1 MLKGP
6 WVSVVSALPAD
17 NAPLW
22 RRFDAD
28 WYRVRY
34 RDVLGDLVDADPEA
48 LAAHYAETV
57 GEQHLS
63 PNRFFDEEWYLQVNP
78 DVAAAVHAGSF
89 ESGFAHYC
97 SDGYINRSPHWL
109 FSETIYLARYPDL
122 TRATLERLG
131 AFNGYDHY
139 LRYGDREFRSG
150 HLLFD
155 PHLYYAHAR
164 VRDDGALGKGTG
176 KASALSI
183 PETGSFAAFLADEA
197 EQNTLRVSWYFDPEW
212 YLKTYPEVA
221 EAVKSGQIRNPLHH
235 FLTNTTPVDFC
246 GLEWFSEAYY
256 LEQYPDIADAIAT
269 GQLRSAYDHFLRY
282 GAFERRRP
290 HPDVDLNA
298 YFFSGTVRA
307 DIERGLVRDV
317 FEHWLSRRHQQP
329 LDAGLERP
337 DLKVFEGL
345 AVRKAENL
353 LPLLAAR
360 PLDFTSQDEPR
371 LSVILPVRNR
381 LPLTLSALSALRMT
395 YAGSLDVIVVD
406 AGSRDDTTRLQHYA
420 RGMQILRMD
429 RSATRAEALKAALP
443 RTRGA
448 AVLWLGQGVRLAHG
462 SLQAALEALD
472 AQADAARERIGVV
485 TGRILRADGR
495 ILEAG
500 ALIGRDGSLTRYLE
514 NAPMEEPAACFRRPV
529 ACATVPALLIDR
541 ALLEKLEGF
550 DERLESEAAQLADL
564 CLRAADLGRHVLY
577 EPAFLSA
584 QDVSDREASAFDEA
598 DRHRLKQSHAAVFAQ
613 AFPPSPRLATRA
625 RSAASPSSK
634 RILFIEDRI
643 PVRSLGSG
651 FVRSNDIVRT
661 MAALG
666 HQVTVFPIY
675 ASVDP
680 LSRIYAD
687 FPPEVEV
694 LHDRGFET
702 LDAFLQER
710 SGSWDCVW
718 IGRTHNIGRLLP
730 ILMAQAPALPLD
742 AVVLD
747 TEAVTSPR
755 DLLKAQLFDEPHTRT
770 LDEAL
775 RAEFAA
781 AWFCRKI
788 IAVNPLDVRTLHEA
802 GFENV
807 AELGHMCPVR
817 PTPAA
822 WAERRD
828 MLFLGAIHEPNSP
841 NHDSLIWFVEKVL
854 PLLRDRLP
862 EDVRFSVAGFR
873 GAGVDLSALGRDPR
887 VELLGPV
894 KDPSE
899 LYATHRIFIAPTR
912 YAGGIPFKVH
922 EAASYGLPVVASGL
936 LCRQLG
942 WRDGLEIV
950 SGGDNDAERFAER
963 VVDLYADEEL
973 WNTVRTGALRML
985 EQENSAKAYAVR
997 LNSIL
1002 QDVFEKE
1009 M

>member
-1 MLKGP
+1 
-6 WVSVVSALPAD
+6 VSSVVSELPSD
-17 NAPLW
+17 KAPLW
-22 RRFDAD
+22 RRFDAE
-28 WYRVRY
+28 WYRARY
-34 RDVLGDLVDADPEA
+34 RDVLGEFADADPEA
-48 LAAHYAETV
+48 LATHYAEV
-57 GEQHLS
+57 AGELHLS
-63 PNRFFDEEWYLQVNP
+63 PNRFFDEEWYQQANP
-78 DVAAAVHAGSF
+78 DVASAVHAGSF
-89 ESGFAHYC
+89 ASGFDHYC
-97 SDGYINRSPHWL
+97 RDGYLNRSPHWL
-109 FSETIYLARYPDL
+109 FSETAYLARYPDL
-122 TRATLERLG
+122 TRATLDRLG

-155 PHLYYAHAR
+155 PHLYYAHACL
-164 VRDDGALGKGTG
+164 DGDGSSGKTAG

-183 PETGSFAAFLADEA
+183 PQTGPFASFLMDGID
-197 EQNTLRVSWYFDPEW
+197 QNTLRVSWYFDPEW

-221 EAVKSGQIRNPLHH
+221 EALEAGQIRSPLCH
-235 FLTNTTPVDFC
+235 FLTNRTPVEFC

-290 HPDVDLNA
+290 HPDIDLNA

-317 FEHWLSRRHQQP
+317 FEHWLSRRSQQP

-360 PLDFTSQDEPR
+360 PLDFTAREEPR
-371 LSVILPVRNR
+371 LSIILLVRNR
-381 LPLTLSALSALRMT
+381 LPLTLSSLSALRMT
-395 YAGSLDVIVVD
+395 HAGPLNVIVVD
-406 AGSRDDTTRLQHYA
+406 AGSRDDTTRLHHFA
-420 RGMQILRMD
+420 RGMKILRLD
-429 RSATRAEALKAALP
+429 RSVTRAEALKAALP
-443 RTRGA
+443 HLRGE

-462 SLQAALEALD
+462 SLQAALD
-472 AQADAARERIGVV
+472 ARADTAAGRIGIV
-485 TGRILRADGR
+485 TGRTLRADGR

-500 ALIGRDGSLTRYLE
+500 ALIGRDGSLIRYLE

-529 ACATVPALLIDR
+529 VCATVPALLIDR
-541 ALLEKLEGF
+541 DLLKALEGF
-550 DERLESEAAQLADL
+550 DDRLESEGAQLTDL
-564 CLRAADLGRHVLY
+564 CLRAAEAGRRVLY
-577 EPAFLSA
+577 EPAFLAS
-584 QDVSDREASAFDEA
+584 QDVSDKEASAFDEA
-598 DRHRLKQSHAAVFAQ
+598 DRRGLRQKHAAIFAQ
-613 AFPPSPRLATRA
+613 ALPPSPRLAVRA
-625 RSAASPSSK
+625 RSAVSPSVK

-702 LDAFLQER
+702 LDTFLQER

-755 DLLKAQLFDEPHTRT
+755 DLLKAKLFDEPQTRT

-775 RAEFAA
+775 AAEFSA

-788 IAVNPLDVRTLHEA
+788 VAVNPLDVRALHEA

-817 PTPAA
+817 PTSAA
-822 WAERRD
+822 WDERRD
-828 MLFLGAIHEPNSP
+828 ILFLGAIHEPNSP

-862 EDVRFSVAGFR
+862 EDVRFRVAGFR

-894 KDPSE
+894 KDPSD
-899 LYATHRIFIAPTR
+899 LYASHRIFVAPTR
-912 YAGGIPFKVH
+912 YAGGIPFKIH

-950 SGGDNDAERFAER
+950 AGGDNDAERFAER
-963 VVDLYADEEL
+963 VVALYTDEEL
-973 WNTVRTGALRML
+973 WNTVRAGALRML

-1002 QDVFEKE
+1002 QDVFDPGR
-1009 M
+1009 

>member
-1 MLKGP
+1 MLKGT
-6 WVSVVSALPAD
+6 WVSFVSALSSD
-17 NAPLW
+17 TVPLW
-22 RRFDAD
+22 GRFDAD
-28 WYRVRY
+28 WYRDRY
-34 RDVLGDLVDADPEA
+34 RDMLGDLADMDTEA
-48 LAAHYAETV
+48 LAAHYAEV
-57 GEQHLS
+57 GKGLRLS
-63 PNRFFDEEWYLQVNP
+63 PNRFFDEEWYLQANP

-89 ESGFAHYC
+89 ASGFDHYC
-97 SDGYINRSPHWL
+97 SDGHINRSPHWL
-109 FSETIYLARYPDL
+109 FSETVYLARYPDL
-122 TRATLERLG
+122 TRATLDHLG

-139 LRYGDREFRSG
+139 LRYGDRQFRSG

-164 VRDDGALGKGTG
+164 VKGDGSSPPPAGEGGAIT
-176 KASALSI
+176 I
-183 PETGSFAAFLADEA
+183 PQAGPFVSFLADEA
-197 EQNTLRVSWYFDPEW
+197 DQNMLRVSWYFDPEW

-221 EAVKSGQIRNPLHH
+221 EAVKTGRVRSSLHH
-235 FLTNTTPVDFC
+235 FLTNDTPDAFC
-246 GLEWFSEAYY
+246 ALEWFSEAYY
-256 LEQYPDIADAIAT
+256 LELYPDIMDAITT
-269 GQLRSAYDHFLRY
+269 GQLRSGYDHFLRY

-317 FEHWLSRRHQQP
+317 FEHWLSHRHQKP
-329 LDAGLERP
+329 LDEALARP
-337 DLKVFEGL
+337 ELKVFEGL

-360 PLDFTSQDEPR
+360 PLDFASQDEPR
-371 LSVILPVRNR
+371 LSVILLVRNR
-381 LPLTLSALSALRMT
+381 LSLTLSALSALRMT

-406 AGSRDDTTRLQHYA
+406 AGSRDDTTRLQHFA
-420 RGMQILRMD
+420 RGIRILRMD
-429 RSATRAEALKAALP
+429 RSVTRAEALKAALSHAH
-443 RTRGA
+443 GA

-462 SLQAALEALD
+462 SLRAALEALGE
-472 AQADAARERIGVV
+472 QADPTRQRNGLV
-485 TGRILRADGR
+485 TGRALRADGR

-500 ALIGRDGSLTRYLE
+500 VLIGRDGSLTRYLE

-541 ALLEKLEGF
+541 VLLERLGGF
-550 DERLESEAAQLADL
+550 DDRLESEAAQLADL
-564 CLRAADLGRHVLY
+564 CLRAAEVGQYVLY
-577 EPAFLSA
+577 EPAFLTS
-584 QDVSDREASAFDEA
+584 QDVSDKDASAFDDA
-598 DRHRLKQSHAAVFAQ
+598 DRHGLLQSHATAFAQ
-613 AFPPSPRLATRA
+613 AFPPSPRLAARA
-625 RSAASPSSK
+625 RCAAGPAVK

-694 LHDRGFET
+694 LHERGFET

-718 IGRTHNIGRLLP
+718 IGRTHNMGRLLP
-730 ILMAQAPALPLD
+730 ILMAQAPALPLN

-755 DLLKAQLFDEPHTRT
+755 DLLKAELFGEPVTRT
-770 LDEAL
+770 LEEAL
-775 RAEFAA
+775 SLEFEA

-788 IAVNPLDVRTLHEA
+788 VAVNPLDVRTLSDA
-802 GFENV
+802 GYENV
-807 AELGHMCPVR
+807 VELGHMCPVR
-817 PTPAA
+817 PTSAS
-822 WAERRD
+822 WADRRG
-828 MLFLGAIHEPNSP
+828 MLFLGAIHEMGSP

-862 EDVRFSVAGFR
+862 EDVRFTVAGFR
-873 GAGVDLSALGRDPR
+873 GAGVSLSALGRDPR

-899 LYATHRIFIAPTR
+899 LYATHRLFIAPTR
-912 YAGGIPFKVH
+912 YAGGIPFKIH

-950 SGGDNDAERFAER
+950 SGGDNNAERFAER
-963 VVDLYADEEL
+963 VVELYTDEEL
-973 WNTVRTGALRML
+973 WNAVRAGALSLL

-997 LNSIL
+997 LNGIL
-1002 QDVFEKE
+1002 QDVFDKQ
-1009 M
+1009 